1 MDIIKPDIEG
11 LLVIKPKIFC
21 DSRGYFFESYNE
33 LRFHEAGLNA
43 KFVQDNE
50 SCSQRGTIRGLHFQ
64 EPPHSQGK
72 LIRVVSGAVF
82 DVAVDIR
89 KNSPTYG
96 KWYGIKL
103 DSVDKLMFWIPQG
116 FAHGFQCLED
126 NTVFQ
131 YKCTDVYHPETE
143 NAIAWND
150 PDIAISCFDIPP
162 IISEKDSL
170 SKSFKSFRSNFIL

>member
-89 KNSPTYG
+89 KHSPTYG

-150 PDIAISCFDIPP
+150 PDIAISWFDIPP
-162 IISEKDSL
+162 IISEKDSH